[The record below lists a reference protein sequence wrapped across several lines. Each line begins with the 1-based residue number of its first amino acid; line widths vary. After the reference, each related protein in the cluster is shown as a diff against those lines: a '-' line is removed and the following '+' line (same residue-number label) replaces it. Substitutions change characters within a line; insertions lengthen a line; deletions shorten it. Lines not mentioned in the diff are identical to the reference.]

1 MAVFGI
7 GCDIEKVERFKYS
20 EAKVPLARKLL
31 TEAELEYCLNY
42 RYPEQRLCARFSAKE
57 AFFKALGTGVRGNMS
72 MRDVEVV
79 KNELGKPAIV
89 LSGGTKEYF
98 EKLGLSRISLSLS
111 HNSSEALAFVI
122 IEKE

>member
-20 EAKVPLARKLL
+20 EAKVPLARKLF

-42 RYPEQRLCARFSAKE
+42 RFPEQRLCARFSAKE

-79 KNELGKPAIV
+79 KDELGKPSIV

>member
-20 EAKVPLARKLL
+20 EAKLSLAKKIF
-31 TEAELEYCLNY
+31 TEKELSYALEY
-42 RYPEQRLCARFSAKE
+42 RFPEQRLCARFCAKE

-72 MRDVEVV
+72 FLDVEIA
-79 KNELGKPAIV
+79 KDSLGKPEII

-98 EKLGLSRISLSLS
+98 EKLGLKKIALSIS
-111 HNSSEALAFVI
+111 HNDCEALAFVI
-122 IEKE
+122 IEN